1 MRLEPGFWPNFGVTA
16 NEVSSQTG
24 ISTGICAPHVAPAGI
39 TISCD
44 PSQQTCCPAV
54 EAVLTDWLRGPM
66 KFCLFAILTH
76 LNGIASAPF
85 EPGAGMVELVKDAL
99 VVKSWPAWLF
109 DPQGP
114 VPETRTIPVY
124 FSQQS

>member
-1 MRLEPGFWPNFGVTA
+1 M
-16 NEVSSQTG
+16 
-24 ISTGICAPHVAPAGI
+24 
-39 TISCD
+39 
-44 PSQQTCCPAV
+44 AV

-85 EPGAGMVELVKDAL
+85 EPGAGMVALVKDAL

-114 VPETRTIPVY
+114 AIAVSGSPAY
-124 FSQQS
+124 FSQQSWSSR